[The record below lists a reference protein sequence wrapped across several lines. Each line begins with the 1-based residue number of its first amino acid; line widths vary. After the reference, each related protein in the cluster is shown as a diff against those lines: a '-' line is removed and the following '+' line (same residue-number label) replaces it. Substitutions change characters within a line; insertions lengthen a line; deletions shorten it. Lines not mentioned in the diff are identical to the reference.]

1 MVLIRSSLCLGRR
14 KPKWKG
20 LTSKQEEKLMQKIID
35 KPDTD
40 IDTEPEEEVEEP
52 RSSKKGANVDK
63 LPFIVNDS
71 ILRSSEGHTDESSSF
86 HSPPSFNTPPTLSL
100 AESTKN
106 DVIQG
111 MEFSIVIFKICC
123 IHFSFIFTIN
133 IQGTVELDFKNR

>member
-1 MVLIRSSLCLGRR
+1 
-14 KPKWKG
+14 
-20 LTSKQEEKLMQKIID
+20 MQKIID

-52 RSSKKGANVDK
+52 KSSKKGANVDK

-86 HSPPSFNTPPTLSL
+86 HTPPSFNTPPTLSL

-111 MEFSIVIFKICC
+111 MEFSIITFKIFC
-123 IHFSFIFTIN
+123 IHFSFIIFTMNLQN
-133 IQGTVELDFKNR
+133 ISSKGHMISKRFSQCVERNLKKVVKNTKKSFAG